1 MRRNE
6 NRSSPFMN
14 VIFGLGLFLGSFVLL
29 YLNEG
34 RVDLSTIGK
43 DSIPINAAE
52 VDGDNQG
59 ALVAAAGE
67 LHSDEQLGDPE
78 LLTSSDYLQLERQA
92 EMYAWEEDRDEDE
105 DGNVSYDYS
114 RRWTS
119 DPENSNSFHNSNGHF
134 NPPMRY
140 REETFTVDSVA
151 VGAFRLDPDELFF
164 MEKEEV
170 RLREGMLRQGRL
182 EENYIFI
189 GEGELDDPEVGDLRI
204 KYEAF
209 YNGQEGTVFG
219 EQDERGI
226 RPYTHN
232 DGTTLYRAY
241 PSDRETALESMH
253 TEYLTLLWG
262 ARLGGLVMMWVGM
275 MLIVSPLTN
284 LLGYLPLV
292 GDAGRAVI
300 SFFAFVVAFF
310 LSAITI
316 VVSALLHNPIALAV
330 VLLVFIVSGLVLW
343 RVMGRR
349 A

>member
-6 NRSSPFMN
+6 NRRNPFMN
-14 VIFGLGLFLGSFVLL
+14 VLIGLGLFLGSFALL

-43 DSIPINAAE
+43 ESIPINAAE
-52 VDGDNQG
+52 VDRENQG
-59 ALVAAAGE
+59 ALVAAAGT
-67 LHSDEQLGDPE
+67 LYSNQQLGDPE

-92 EMYAWEEDRDEDE
+92 EMYAWDEDRDEDE

-119 DPENSNSFHNSNGHF
+119 DPANSNNFNNPNGHF

-140 REETFTVDSVA
+140 REKTFSVDNLS
-151 VGAFRLDPDELFF
+151 VGAFRLDPNALFF

-170 RLREGMLRQGRL
+170 ALREGMLRQGRL

-189 GEGELDDPEVGDLRI
+189 GEGELNNPEVGDLRI

-209 YNGQEGTVFG
+209 YNEQEGTVFG

-226 RPYTHN
+226 RPYTHS
-232 DGTTLYRAY
+232 DGTVLYRAY
-241 PSDRETALESMH
+241 PADREAALASMH
-253 TEYLTLLWG
+253 TEYLTLLW
-262 ARLGGLVMMWVGM
+262 ATRAGGLVMMWVGM
-275 MLIVSPLTN
+275 MLVISPLTN

-300 SFFAFVVAFF
+300 GFFTFVIAFL

-316 VVSALLHNPIALAV
+316 IVSALLHNPIALAV
-330 VLLVFIVSGLVLW
+330 VVLSCIIGGLVLW
-343 RVMGRR
+343 RVTGRR